1 MASGS
6 IASMKR
12 WALLIPTLLLLG
24 ACSPAP
30 ENLAVLANGP
40 GTVGVGPTQRLLLG
54 VRAPDGTGLASPD
67 VPMELQLHFRDPVAN
82 EDVFVL
88 STPVRFEWMVEDV
101 LGIYVADVAFA
112 RPGVWVATLISED
125 GEETVP
131 TPFGVD
137 PHASVPEVGEAA
149 ISVPSRTA
157 SGAADLVSI
166 TTDPD
171 PDPGLYAISLDEAL
185 ANGKPTVVAFATPA
199 FCSSAT
205 CGPVVDTVKAFKN
218 SFPDD
223 ANWLH
228 IEVYKTIDVENFAD
242 LELADAVAAW
252 AFPTEPW
259 VYVMDGEGVVVAR
272 FEGFVTPQELAA
284 ALEAASE

>member
-1 MASGS
+1 VIS
-6 IASMKR
+6 
-12 WALLIPTLLLLG
+12 TLLLLG

-67 VPMELQLHFRDPVAN
+67 LPMELQLHFRDPVAN

-88 STPVRFEWMVEDV
+88 SMPARFEWMVEGV

-112 RPGVWVATLISED
+112 RPGVWVATLIAED
-125 GEETVP
+125 GTETVP

-137 PHASVPEVGEAA
+137 PHASVPEVGDLA

-157 SGAADLVSI
+157 SGVADLGSI

-171 PDPGLYAISLDEAL
+171 PDPDLYAISLDEAL

-199 FCSSAT
+199 FCTSAT
-205 CGPVVDTVKAFKN
+205 CGPVVDTVKALKN
-218 SFPDD
+218 SYPDV
-223 ANWLH
+223 NWLH
-228 IEVYKTIDVENFAD
+228 IEVYKNIDVENFAD

-259 VYVMDGEGVVVAR
+259 VYVMDGDGVVVAR
-272 FEGFVTPQELAA
+272 FEGFVTPQELGA
-284 ALEAASE
+284 ALGAANQ